1 MAGFKTGLALGVVAT
16 AAGALF
22 MMDRIASQPV
32 MFPPKSTYFTDDY
45 ISIVGSLVGDQ
56 AQEAERPV
64 HNMVEMICH
73 RETMSC
79 TFVTINEIE
88 PGLIGRPH
96 TDSLTIRQWTAR
108 EVIADSLIEE
118 LPRSPCYYYE
128 VRAVFDSE
136 DVLYTR
142 IPHPKRNQA
151 DCNELFAAENKV
163 TQWRIGNGK
172 GSPGYVPGN

>member
-22 MMDRIASQPV
+22 MMERIASQPV
-32 MFPPKSTYFTDDY
+32 LFPPKSTFFTEDY
-45 ISIVGSLVGDQ
+45 ISVVGSLVGDQ
-56 AQEAERPV
+56 VREAERPV
-64 HNMVEMICH
+64 HNMVEMICR

-79 TFVTINEIE
+79 TFLTINEID
-88 PGLIGRPH
+88 PGLIGRPD
-96 TDSLTIRQWTAR
+96 TDDLTIRKWS
-108 EVIADSLIEE
+108 EKEMVADSLIEG
-118 LPRSPCYYYE
+118 LPSPPCYYYE
-128 VRAVFDSE
+128 VRAVFGTE

-151 DCNELFAAENKV
+151 DCKELFAADNKV
-163 TQWRIGNGK
+163 TQWRIGDGK